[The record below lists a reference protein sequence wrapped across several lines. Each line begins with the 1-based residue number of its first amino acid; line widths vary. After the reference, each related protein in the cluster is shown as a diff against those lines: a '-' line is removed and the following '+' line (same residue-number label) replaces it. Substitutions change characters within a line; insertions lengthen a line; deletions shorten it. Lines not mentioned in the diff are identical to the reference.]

1 MLERF
6 FPELYISSIFALP
19 FQELKKKGIRAL
31 VFDIDNTI
39 VPFDVAEAEEE
50 MITFFN
56 SLRKDGFQ
64 LCLLSNNNK
73 KRVRLF
79 NQKLKALAVYK
90 AGKPGT
96 KKLRR
101 AMKKMQVTPEQTA
114 LIGDQIF
121 TDVYCG
127 HRAGVFTILTAPVC
141 NRDQLVTK
149 VKRGIERQV
158 LKYYFSKC

>member
-79 NQKLKALAVYK
+79 NQKLKVLAVYK

-158 LKYYFSKC
+158 LKYYFSKH